1 MTFDKQKISQ
11 TFYVARFFAIL
22 FVVFAHC
29 PFGEGT
35 IFLKI
40 DSLIGTIG
48 VPIFLICS
56 GYFLDYKKDKKTF
69 WKSKF
74 LHIVLPWIILG
85 TTTYFI
91 AKLGSGSSASLSFNG
106 LVKWLLGSGTWLY
119 YIPVLLVCI
128 FLSRLSSNKIYLTT
142 LFIISITSLI
152 LTRYSLINLD
162 GLITNYMNPLNFLCF
177 YIFGIFLGKT
187 FKNKEKFI
195 IKPAVFCFV
204 LFLTALLSILY
215 IAFGE
220 NISYWGSLFSLPFEF
235 TASLSFILLSFFIC
249 KSHILALIGKDSY
262 FIYFIHMVIGIPYAT
277 KILFLLNGGETLNI
291 TLGLLTPFLALF
303 ITFAL
308 CMLITLLLEICK
320 LTKFKFLLGISPDEV
335 FIKKAKRE
343 KLS

>member
-35 IFLKI
+35 IFI
-40 DSLIGTIG
+40 ETSSLIGTIG

-85 TTTYFI
+85 TFTYLLSSRNIGPSF
-91 AKLGSGSSASLSFNG
+91 SGSI
-106 LVKWLLGSGTWLY
+106 KWLLGSGTWLY

-128 FLSRLSSNKIYLTT
+128 FLSRLSSNKIYLAA
-142 LFIISITSLI
+142 LFCISVISLI
-152 LTRYSLINLD
+152 LTRYDIINLN
-162 GLITNYMNPLNFLCF
+162 GFITNYMNPLNFLCF
-177 YIFGIFLGKT
+177 YVFGIFLGKT
-187 FKNKEKFI
+187 YKDKNEFTV
-195 IKPAVFCFV
+195 KPIVFYLL
-204 LFLTALLSILY
+204 LFLTISLSILY

-235 TASLSFILLSFFIC
+235 TASLFFILSSSFIC

-277 KILFLLNGGETLNI
+277 KILFLLNGGEALNI
-291 TLGLLTPFLALF
+291 ALGLLTPFLALF

-308 CMLITLLLEICK
+308 CMLITLLSEICK

-335 FIKKAKRE
+335 FIKKAKRK

>member
-35 IFLKI
+35 IFI
-40 DSLIGTIG
+40 EISSLIGTIG

-85 TTTYFI
+85 TFTY
-91 AKLGSGSSASLSFNG
+91 LLSFRNIG
-106 LVKWLLGSGTWLY
+106 PSFSESIKWLLGSGTWLY

-128 FLSRLSSNKIYLTT
+128 FLSRLSSNKIYLAA
-142 LFIISITSLI
+142 LFCISVISLI
-152 LTRYSLINLD
+152 LTRYGIINLN
-162 GLITNYMNPLNFLCF
+162 GFITNYMNPLNFLCF
-177 YIFGIFLGKT
+177 YVFGIFLRKT
-187 FKNKEKFI
+187 YKDKNEFTV
-195 IKPAVFCFV
+195 KPIVFFLL
-204 LFLTALLSILY
+204 LFLTISLSILY
-215 IAFGE
+215 ITFGE

-235 TASLSFILLSFFIC
+235 TASLFFILLSSFIC
-249 KSHILALIGKDSY
+249 KSHILLLIGKDSY
-262 FIYFIHMVIGIPYAT
+262 FIYFIHMVIGIPFAT
-277 KILFLLNGGETLNI
+277 KILFFLDGNI
-291 TLGLLTPFLALF
+291 TIGIIFGFLKPVLALF
-303 ITFAL
+303 ATFTL
-308 CMLITLLLEICK
+308 CLFDTFLLEFCR
-320 LTKFKFLLGISPDEV
+320 LTKFKFLFGISPDEI
-335 FIKKAKRE
+335 FIKKTEHK